1 MNIRVRMQVN
11 SVQKNQDGET
21 VVLSPVNVQNAA
33 ANNPPNPPNTAPNQK
48 PIAQDKN
55 LATIGGNVT
64 LTLRNTD
71 QHGQLLQDKQYDL
84 TLAAV

>member
-1 MNIRVRMQVN
+1 MNIRVRMQVS

-21 VVLSPVNVQNAA
+21 VALSPVNVQNAA
-33 ANNPPNPPNTAPNQK
+33 VNNTPNMPNQK
-48 PIAQDKN
+48 PNAQDKN

-84 TLAAV
+84 TLAAI

>member
-1 MNIRVRMQVN
+1 MNIRVRVQVN

-21 VVLSPVNVQNAA
+21 VVLSPVNTSSAA
-33 ANNPPNPPNTAPNQK
+33 ATALP
-48 PIAQDKN
+48 QDKN

-64 LTLRNTD
+64 LTLRNAD